1 MKLLVDMNL
10 SPRWALFLA
19 ASKVEAVH
27 WSNVG
32 AVTAPDT
39 EIMAYAREHGYIV
52 LTRDLDFSAI
62 LAATGGTKPSV
73 MQIRSENLNPDV
85 VGEKIVS
92 ALWQMQVQLEA
103 GAVVRNNSIKHQAI
117 KLPLARRNIRGA
129 GRPGS
134 A

>member
-10 SPRWALFLA
+10 SPRWSLFLA

-27 WSNVG
+27 WSRVG

-39 EIMAYAREHGYIV
+39 EIMAYARAHGYIV
-52 LTRDLDFSAI
+52 LTHDLDFSAI

-92 ALWQMQVQLEA
+92 ASMLLSPGRGLASRSPQSTLRA
-103 GAVVRNNSIKHQAI
+103 TRSAVRNSPSFFDESI
-117 KLPLARRNIRGA
+117 PT
-129 GRPGS
+129 
-134 A
+134 

>member
-10 SPRWALFLA
+10 SPRWASFLA

-27 WSNVG
+27 WSRVG
-32 AVTAPDT
+32 AVRAPDT

-52 LTRDLDFSAI
+52 LTHDLDFSAI

-92 ALWQMQVQLEA
+92 ALWQMQVRLEA
-103 GAVVRNNSIKHQAI
+103 GALVSVEPPPHKDATVATLA
-117 KLPLARRNIRGA
+117 LP
-129 GRPGS
+129 PG
-134 A
+134 

>member
-1 MKLLVDMNL
+1 MGLV
-10 SPRWALFLA
+10 PRGIE
-19 ASKVEAVH
+19 SRGVH
-27 WSNVG
+27 WSRVG

-52 LTRDLDFSAI
+52 LTHDLDFSAI

-103 GAVVRNNSIKHQAI
+103 GALVSVEPHRTRMRL
-117 KLPLARRNIRGA
+117 LPL
-129 GRPGS
+129 
-134 A
+134 